1 MSSQT
6 AAETTAG
13 FNSDPLSLPRQMLE
27 AARKSAILAPQIWQE
42 GCAILAEAADEQA
55 KLLHLLASAE
65 TPVAAS
71 AIVTDYW
78 QNSAQRGFE
87 AMTRLMTLAPKST

>member
-1 MSSQT
+1 MRRQT
-6 AAETTAG
+6 AEKTATG
-13 FNSDPLSLPRQMLE
+13 LNSDPLNLPQQMLE
-27 AARKSAILAPQIWQE
+27 TARKSAILAPQIWQE
-42 GCAILAEAADEQA
+42 GCSILAGAADEQA

-65 TPVAAS
+65 SPVATS

-87 AMTRLMTLAPKST
+87 AMTRLMTLAPKSA